1 MPRRIPGLASSQ
13 GYIFHFFTPGGL
25 ALVRDCFI
33 TRFRRG
39 AVPVFVG
46 LQKQIDS
53 AARWGTG
60 KGKCVAHRA
69 ALDEDMGAY
78 RVTGTNMG
86 GGRALAPDTGGTDA
100 GTDRARMLEEHEALD
115 LAADWSDISTGLRKD
130 IGQQLFGQWI
140 KPVQLGSFCKETGTL
155 DLFLPTEFSANWVA
169 DRFADRLSLAWKIAR
184 PDVRNVR
191 ILVHPG
197 RRALPELRLAE
208 SGRRAANDGAPVAQP
223 GDALGMGGDFA
234 ALGSNGIGGSIGLD
248 ASLTFTTF
256 VTGTANVLASNAAQ
270 RMAATETPQFAPLYL
285 KAATGQGKTHL
296 LHAVG
301 HAYLAAHPRAR
312 IFYCS
317 AERFMVEFVQALR
330 QNQMIEFKGRL
341 RGFDLLLVDDIQ
353 FIIGKASAQ
362 EELLYTIDALLA
374 EGKRLCFAADRAPQ
388 ALDGVEQRLLS
399 RLSMGLV
406 ADIQPADIE
415 LRRAILEHRLARFSP
430 SHVPSDVIE
439 FLARTINRNVRE
451 LVGGLNKLIAY
462 AQLTGQPV
470 SLALAEDQLTD
481 ILSANRRRITI
492 DEIQRTVCQFYRVD
506 RTEMGSKRRAR
517 AVVRPRQ
524 VAMYLAKVLTPRSYP
539 EIGRKFGGRDHSTV
553 IHAVRLIEDLRT
565 RDADMDGDVR
575 SLLRQLES

>member
-1 MPRRIPGLASSQ
+1 MM
-13 GYIFHFFTPGGL
+13 
-25 ALVRDCFI
+25 
-33 TRFRRG
+33 
-39 AVPVFVG
+39 
-46 LQKQIDS
+46 
-53 AARWGTG
+53 
-60 KGKCVAHRA
+60 
-69 ALDEDMGAY
+69 EDQ
-78 RVTGTNMG
+78 
-86 GGRALAPDTGGTDA
+86 
-100 GTDRARMLEEHEALD
+100 EALD
-115 LAADWSDISTGLRKD
+115 LAADWADISQGLRKD
-130 IGQQLFGQWI
+130 LGQQLHTQWI
-140 KPVQLGSFCKETGTL
+140 KPIQLGSFCKETGTL

-184 PDVRNVR
+184 SEVRHVR
-191 ILVHPG
+191 ISVHPA
-197 RRALPELRLAE
+197 RRQMPDLRLAGAAPA
-208 SGRRAANDGAPVAQP
+208 SRRPANDGAPAAPIPEPAPLALPHGEFATLGQP
-223 GDALGMGGDFA
+223 
-234 ALGSNGIGGSIGLD
+234 SIGLD
-248 ASLTFTTF
+248 PSLTFATF
-256 VTGTANVLASNAAQ
+256 VTGTANVLACNAAQ
-270 RMAATETPQFAPLYL
+270 RMAAAEKPQFSPLYL

-296 LHAVG
+296 LHAIG
-301 HAYLAAHPRAR
+301 HAFLANHPRGR

-330 QNQMIEFKGRL
+330 QNQMIEFKARL
-341 RGFDLLLVDDIQ
+341 RGFDLLMVDDIQ

-362 EELLYTIDALLA
+362 EELLYTIDALLN
-374 EGKRLCFAADRAPQ
+374 EGKRLVFAADRAPQ

-406 ADIQPADIE
+406 ADIQPADID
-415 LRRAILEHRLARFSP
+415 LRRSILDHRLARFAP
-430 SHVPSDVIE
+430 TDVPADVVE

-462 AQLTGQPV
+462 AQLTGQKV
-470 SLALAEDQLTD
+470 SLQLAEEQLTD

-506 RTEMGSKRRAR
+506 RTEMASKRRAR

-553 IHAVRLIEDLRT
+553 IHAVRLIEDLRA

>member
-1 MPRRIPGLASSQ
+1 MS
-13 GYIFHFFTPGGL
+13 
-25 ALVRDCFI
+25 
-33 TRFRRG
+33 
-39 AVPVFVG
+39 
-46 LQKQIDS
+46 
-53 AARWGTG
+53 
-60 KGKCVAHRA
+60 
-69 ALDEDMGAY
+69 EDQ
-78 RVTGTNMG
+78 
-86 GGRALAPDTGGTDA
+86 DA
-100 GTDRARMLEEHEALD
+100 MD
-115 LAADWSDISTGLRKD
+115 LAADWADISQGLRKD
-130 IGQQLFGQWI
+130 LGQQLHSQWI
-140 KPVQLGSFCKETGTL
+140 RPVQLGSFCKETGTL
-155 DLFLPTEFSANWVA
+155 DLYLPTEFSANWVS

-191 ILVHPG
+191 ISAQPG
-197 RRALPELRLAE
+197 RRQLAELRIGKDG
-208 SGRRAANDGAPVAQP
+208 SSRRPANDGAV
-223 GDALGMGGDFA
+223 LGADSGAIAVGGDLA
-234 ALGSNGIGGSIGLD
+234 PMNGTGIGSIGLD
-248 ASLTFTTF
+248 PSLTFVTF
-256 VTGTANVLASNAAQ
+256 VSGAANVLAANAAQ

-296 LHAVG
+296 LHAIG
-301 HAYLAAHPRAR
+301 HAYLVNHPRAR

-330 QNQMIEFKGRL
+330 QNQMIEFKSRL

-374 EGKRLCFAADRAPQ
+374 EGKRLVFAADRAPQ

-415 LRRAILEHRLARFSP
+415 LRRLILEHRLARFAP
-430 SHVPSDVIE
+430 TEVPSDVVE

-462 AQLTGQPV
+462 AQLTGQAV
-470 SLALAEDQLTD
+470 SLQLAEEQLTD

-506 RTEMGSKRRAR
+506 RTEMASKRRAR

>member
-1 MPRRIPGLASSQ
+1 MNEGA
-13 GYIFHFFTPGGL
+13 
-25 ALVRDCFI
+25 FI
-33 TRFRRG
+33 EMAR
-39 AVPVFVG
+39 A
-46 LQKQIDS
+46 DS
-53 AARWGTG
+53 
-60 KGKCVAHRA
+60 KG
-69 ALDEDMGAY
+69 D
-78 RVTGTNMG
+78 RVTVEKRKAAE
-86 GGRALAPDTGGTDA
+86 GRDVEDQ
-100 GTDRARMLEEHEALD
+100 EAVN
-115 LAADWSDISTGLRKD
+115 LAADWSDISQGLRKD
-130 IGQQLFGQWI
+130 LGHQLHTQWI
-140 KPVQLGSFCKETGTL
+140 KPIQLGTFCNETGTL
-155 DLFLPTEFSANWVA
+155 DLFLPTDFSANWVA

-184 PDVRNVR
+184 SEVKHVR
-191 ILVHPG
+191 IAVHPG
-197 RRALPELRLAE
+197 RRQMQELRMRGDGGMDM
-208 SGRRAANDGAPVAQP
+208 SRHPANDGTNSGALSLSADTI
-223 GDALGMGGDFA
+223 GALGFT
-234 ALGSNGIGGSIGLD
+234 SSVGLD
-248 ASLTFTTF
+248 PSLTFPAF
-256 VTGTANVLASNAAQ
+256 VTGKSNVLAFNAAE
-270 RMAATETPQFAPLYL
+270 RMAKVETPQFSPLYL
-285 KAATGQGKTHL
+285 KASTGQGKTHL
-296 LHAVG
+296 LHAIG
-301 HAYLAAHPRAR
+301 HSYLANHPRAR

-330 QNQMIEFKGRL
+330 QNQTIEFKSRL

-374 EGKRLCFAADRAPQ
+374 EGKRLVFAADRAPQ

-406 ADIQPADIE
+406 ADIQPADID
-415 LRRAILEHRLARFSP
+415 LRRSILEYRLARFSP
-430 SHVPSDVIE
+430 TEVPADVIE
-439 FLARTINRNVRE
+439 FLARTINRNIRE

-462 AQLTGQPV
+462 AQLTGQAV
-470 SLALAEDQLTD
+470 SLQLAEEQLTD

-506 RTEMGSKRRAR
+506 RTEMSSKRRAR

>member
-1 MPRRIPGLASSQ
+1 MKDDSE
-13 GYIFHFFTPGGL
+13 
-25 ALVRDCFI
+25 
-33 TRFRRG
+33 
-39 AVPVFVG
+39 AV
-46 LQKQIDS
+46 
-53 AARWGTG
+53 
-60 KGKCVAHRA
+60 
-69 ALDEDMGAY
+69 
-78 RVTGTNMG
+78 N
-86 GGRALAPDTGGTDA
+86 
-100 GTDRARMLEEHEALD
+100 
-115 LAADWSDISTGLRKD
+115 LAADWSDISQGLRKD
-130 IGQQLFGQWI
+130 LGQQLHNQWI
-140 KPVQLGSFCKETGTL
+140 KPISLGTFCAQTGTL
-155 DLFLPTEFSANWVA
+155 DLFLPTEFSANWVN

-184 PDVRNVR
+184 PDVRHVR
-191 ILVHPG
+191 ISVHPG
-197 RRALPELRLAE
+197 RRQLPELRLGNSAA
-208 SGRRAANDGAPVAQP
+208 SARRAANDGNGASRD
-223 GDALGMGGDFA
+223 GSMLEMGGEEFA
-234 ALGSNGIGGSIGLD
+234 AIGQAPIGLD
-248 ASLTFTTF
+248 PSLVFATF
-256 VTGTANVLASNAAQ
+256 VTGTSNILASNAAQ
-270 RMAATETPQFAPLYL
+270 RMAAVEKPQFAPLYL

-296 LHAVG
+296 LHAIG
-301 HAYLAAHPRAR
+301 HSYLAAHPRAR

-330 QNQMIEFKGRL
+330 QNQTIEFKARL

-374 EGKRLCFAADRAPQ
+374 EGKRLVFAADRAPQ

-415 LRRAILEHRLARFSP
+415 LRRSILEHRLARFSP
-430 SHVPSDVIE
+430 ADVPADVIE
-439 FLARTINRNVRE
+439 FLARTINRNIRE

-462 AQLTGQPV
+462 AQLTGQVV
-470 SLALAEDQLTD
+470 SLQLAEEQLTD

-506 RTEMGSKRRAR
+506 RTEMSSKRRAR

>member
-1 MPRRIPGLASSQ
+1 M
-13 GYIFHFFTPGGL
+13 T
-25 ALVRDCFI
+25 
-33 TRFRRG
+33 
-39 AVPVFVG
+39 
-46 LQKQIDS
+46 
-53 AARWGTG
+53 
-60 KGKCVAHRA
+60 
-69 ALDEDMGAY
+69 EDQ
-78 RVTGTNMG
+78 
-86 GGRALAPDTGGTDA
+86 
-100 GTDRARMLEEHEALD
+100 EALD
-115 LAADWSDISTGLRKD
+115 LAADWADISQGLRKD
-130 IGQQLFGQWI
+130 LGHQLHSQWI
-140 KPVQLGSFCKETGTL
+140 KPIQLGSFSKETGTL

-184 PDVRNVR
+184 GEVKNVR

-197 RRALPELRLAE
+197 RRQLPEVSLAGNDPF
-208 SGRRAANDGAPVAQP
+208 GRNAANDRSGSGAAT
-223 GDALGMGGDFA
+223 LA
-234 ALGSNGIGGSIGLD
+234 AGTIGEQGFTSSIGLD
-248 ASLTFTTF
+248 PSLTFASF
-256 VTGTANVLASNAAQ
+256 VTGTTNVLAFNAAE
-270 RMAATETPQFAPLYL
+270 RMAKVEPPQFSPLYL

-296 LHAVG
+296 LHAIG
-301 HAYLAAHPRAR
+301 HAYLTAHPRTR

-317 AERFMVEFVQALR
+317 AERFMIEFVQALR
-330 QNQMIEFKGRL
+330 QNEMMEFKARL

-374 EGKRLCFAADRAPQ
+374 EGKRLVFAADRAPQ

-406 ADIQPADIE
+406 ADISPADIE
-415 LRRAILEHRLARFSP
+415 LRRAILDSKLTRFAP
-430 SHVPSDVIE
+430 LEVPADVIE

-462 AQLTGQPV
+462 AQLTGQEV
-470 SLALAEDQLTD
+470 SLQLAEEQLTD
-481 ILSANRRRITI
+481 ILSANRKRITI

-506 RTEMGSKRRAR
+506 RSEMSSKRRAR

-553 IHAVRLIEDLRT
+553 IHAVRLIEDLRK

>member
-1 MPRRIPGLASSQ
+1 MVTTS
-13 GYIFHFFTPGGL
+13 GGSR
-25 ALVRDCFI
+25 V
-33 TRFRRG
+33 
-39 AVPVFVG
+39 
-46 LQKQIDS
+46 QIV
-53 AARWGTG
+53 AG
-60 KGKCVAHRA
+60 KGKACSTRMV
-69 ALDEDMGAY
+69 EDQ
-78 RVTGTNMG
+78 
-86 GGRALAPDTGGTDA
+86 
-100 GTDRARMLEEHEALD
+100 EAID
-115 LAADWSDISTGLRKD
+115 LAADWADISQGLRKD
-130 IGQQLFGQWI
+130 LGQQLHSQWI
-140 KPVQLGSFCKETGTL
+140 KPIQLGSFCKETGTL
-155 DLFLPTEFSANWVA
+155 DLFLPTEFSANWVS

-191 ILVHPG
+191 ISVHPG
-197 RRALPELRLAE
+197 RRQLPELRFG
-208 SGRRAANDGAPVAQP
+208 SNGVTRSPANDTPRQRQEAGLMA
-223 GDALGMGGDFA
+223 MGGDD
-234 ALGSNGIGGSIGLD
+234 LGTLGQASIGLD
-248 ASLTFTTF
+248 PSLTFATF
-256 VTGTANVLASNAAQ
+256 VTGNANVLAFNAAQ
-270 RMAATETPQFAPLYL
+270 RMAAVESPQFSPLYL

-296 LHAVG
+296 LHAIG
-301 HAYLAAHPRAR
+301 HAYLINHQRAR

-330 QNQMIEFKGRL
+330 QNQMIEFKSRL

-374 EGKRLCFAADRAPQ
+374 EGKRIVFAADRAPQ

-415 LRRAILEHRLARFSP
+415 LRRSILEHRLARFSP
-430 SHVPSDVIE
+430 TDVPSDVIE

-462 AQLTGQPV
+462 AQLTGQAV
-470 SLALAEDQLTD
+470 CLQLAEEQLTD

-553 IHAVRLIEDLRT
+553 IHAVRLIEELRT

>member
-1 MPRRIPGLASSQ
+1 MIRVGPHGDKASAKRRK
-13 GYIFHFFTPGGL
+13 GGEKM
-25 ALVRDCFI
+25 
-33 TRFRRG
+33 T
-39 AVPVFVG
+39 
-46 LQKQIDS
+46 
-53 AARWGTG
+53 
-60 KGKCVAHRA
+60 
-69 ALDEDMGAY
+69 EDQ
-78 RVTGTNMG
+78 
-86 GGRALAPDTGGTDA
+86 
-100 GTDRARMLEEHEALD
+100 EALD
-115 LAADWSDISTGLRKD
+115 LAADWSDISQGLRKD
-130 IGQQLFGQWI
+130 LGQQLHSQWI
-140 KPVQLGSFCKETGTL
+140 KPIQLGSFCKETGTL

-184 PDVRNVR
+184 QEVKHVR
-191 ILVHPG
+191 ISVHPG
-197 RRALPELRLAE
+197 RRQLPEVSLG
-208 SGRRAANDGAPVAQP
+208 GRDAFGRAAANDS
-223 GDALGMGGDFA
+223 LEGGVGGHA
-234 ALGSNGIGGSIGLD
+234 AGTIGESGFTASIGLD
-248 ASLTFTTF
+248 PSLTFAAF
-256 VTGTANVLASNAAQ
+256 VTGTTNVLAFNAAE
-270 RMAATETPQFAPLYL
+270 RMAKVEQPQFSPLYL

-296 LHAVG
+296 LHAIG
-301 HAYLAAHPRAR
+301 HSYLAAHPRAR

-330 QNQMIEFKGRL
+330 QNEMIEFKARL

-374 EGKRLCFAADRAPQ
+374 EGKRLVFAADRAPQ

-415 LRRAILEHRLARFSP
+415 LRRSILESKLTKFAP
-430 SHVPSDVIE
+430 LDVPADVIE

-462 AQLTGQPV
+462 AQLTGQEV
-470 SLALAEDQLTD
+470 SLQLAEEQLTD

-506 RTEMGSKRRAR
+506 RSEMSSKRRAR

-553 IHAVRLIEDLRT
+553 IHAVRLIEDLRK

-575 SLLRQLES
+575 SLLRQLEN

>member
-1 MPRRIPGLASSQ
+1 MT
-13 GYIFHFFTPGGL
+13 H
-25 ALVRDCFI
+25 
-33 TRFRRG
+33 
-39 AVPVFVG
+39 
-46 LQKQIDS
+46 
-53 AARWGTG
+53 
-60 KGKCVAHRA
+60 KGKSG
-69 ALDEDMGAY
+69 E
-78 RVTGTNMG
+78 
-86 GGRALAPDTGGTDA
+86 
-100 GTDRARMLEEHEALD
+100 ARMMEDQEALD
-115 LAADWSDISTGLRKD
+115 LAADWADISQGLRKD
-130 IGQQLFGQWI
+130 LGQQLHSQWI
-140 KPVQLGSFCKETGTL
+140 KPIQLGSFCKETGTL

-184 PDVRNVR
+184 SEVRHVR
-191 ILVHPG
+191 ISVHPARRQMPDLRLGGG
-197 RRALPELRLAE
+197 RRP
-208 SGRRAANDGAPVAQP
+208 ANDGAPSAPVPAPGPLTLPSADLSGSEFVTLGQP
-223 GDALGMGGDFA
+223 
-234 ALGSNGIGGSIGLD
+234 SIGLD
-248 ASLTFTTF
+248 PSLTFTSF
-256 VTGTANVLASNAAQ
+256 VTGAGNVLACNAAQ
-270 RMAATETPQFAPLYL
+270 RMGAAEKPQFSPLYL

-296 LHAVG
+296 LHAIG
-301 HAYLAAHPRAR
+301 HAFLASHPRSR

-330 QNQMIEFKGRL
+330 QNQMLEFKARL
-341 RGFDLLLVDDIQ
+341 RGFDLLMVDDIQ

-374 EGKRLCFAADRAPQ
+374 EGKRLVFAADRAPQ

-415 LRRAILEHRLARFSP
+415 LRRSILEHRLARFAP
-430 SHVPSDVIE
+430 TEVPGDVVE

-462 AQLTGQPV
+462 AQLTGQKV
-470 SLALAEDQLTD
+470 SLQLAEEQLTD

-506 RTEMGSKRRAR
+506 RTEMASKRRAR

-553 IHAVRLIEDLRT
+553 IHAVRLIEDLRA

-575 SLLRQLES
+575 TLLRQLED

>member
-1 MPRRIPGLASSQ
+1 M
-13 GYIFHFFTPGGL
+13 T
-25 ALVRDCFI
+25 
-33 TRFRRG
+33 
-39 AVPVFVG
+39 
-46 LQKQIDS
+46 
-53 AARWGTG
+53 
-60 KGKCVAHRA
+60 
-69 ALDEDMGAY
+69 EDQ
-78 RVTGTNMG
+78 
-86 GGRALAPDTGGTDA
+86 
-100 GTDRARMLEEHEALD
+100 EALD
-115 LAADWSDISTGLRKD
+115 LAADWADISQGLRKD
-130 IGQQLFGQWI
+130 LGHQLHSQWI
-140 KPVQLGSFCKETGTL
+140 KPIQLGSFSKETGTL

-184 PDVRNVR
+184 SEVKNVR
-191 ILVHPG
+191 ISVHPG
-197 RRALPELRLAE
+197 RRQLPEVSLAGNDPF
-208 SGRRAANDGAPVAQP
+208 GRSAANDRTGA
-223 GDALGMGGDFA
+223 GA
-234 ALGSNGIGGSIGLD
+234 ATLAAGTIGEQGFTSSIGLD
-248 ASLTFTTF
+248 PSLTFASF
-256 VTGTANVLASNAAQ
+256 VTGTTNVLAFNAAE
-270 RMAATETPQFAPLYL
+270 RMSKVEPPQFSPLYL

-296 LHAVG
+296 LHAIG
-301 HAYLAAHPRAR
+301 HAYLTAHPRTR

-317 AERFMVEFVQALR
+317 AERFMIEFVQALR
-330 QNQMIEFKGRL
+330 QNEMMEFKARL

-374 EGKRLCFAADRAPQ
+374 EGKRLVFAADRAPQ

-406 ADIQPADIE
+406 ADISPADIE
-415 LRRAILEHRLARFSP
+415 LRRAILESKLTRFAP
-430 SHVPSDVIE
+430 LEVPADVIE

-462 AQLTGQPV
+462 AQLTGQEV
-470 SLALAEDQLTD
+470 SLQLAEEQLTD
-481 ILSANRRRITI
+481 ILSANRKRITI

-506 RTEMGSKRRAR
+506 RSEMSSKRRAR

-553 IHAVRLIEDLRT
+553 IHAVRLIEDLRK

>member
-1 MPRRIPGLASSQ
+1 MAYDP
-13 GYIFHFFTPGGL
+13 
-25 ALVRDCFI
+25 
-33 TRFRRG
+33 
-39 AVPVFVG
+39 
-46 LQKQIDS
+46 
-53 AARWGTG
+53 
-60 KGKCVAHRA
+60 
-69 ALDEDMGAY
+69 EDQ
-78 RVTGTNMG
+78 
-86 GGRALAPDTGGTDA
+86 
-100 GTDRARMLEEHEALD
+100 EAMD
-115 LAADWSDISTGLRKD
+115 LAADWADISQGLRKD
-130 IGQQLFGQWI
+130 LGQQLYSQWI
-140 KPVQLGSFCKETGTL
+140 RPVQVGRFCKDTGTL

-169 DRFADRLSLAWKIAR
+169 DRFSDRLSLAWKIAR
-184 PDVRNVR
+184 SEVRHVR
-191 ILVHPG
+191 ISASPG
-197 RRALPELRLAE
+197 RRQMPDLRLE
-208 SGRRAANDGAPVAQP
+208 RGGPRRAVNDGADEARTIGLTTPDCASMVN
-223 GDALGMGGDFA
+223 DTLGM
-234 ALGSNGIGGSIGLD
+234 GSIGLD
-248 ASLTFTTF
+248 PSLTFATF
-256 VTGTANVLASNAAQ
+256 VTGTANVLACNAAQ
-270 RMAATETPQFAPLYL
+270 RMAAVEAPQFSPLYL

-296 LHAVG
+296 LHAIG

-330 QNQMIEFKGRL
+330 QNQMIEFKSRL

-374 EGKRLCFAADRAPQ
+374 EGKRLVFAADRAPQ

-406 ADIQPADIE
+406 ADIMPADIE
-415 LRRAILEHRLARFSP
+415 LRRLILEHRLARLS
-430 SHVPSDVIE
+430 SSTEVPGDVLG

-462 AQLTGQPV
+462 AQLTGQAV
-470 SLALAEDQLTD
+470 SLQLAEEQLTD
-481 ILSANRRRITI
+481 ILSANRKRITI

-506 RTEMGSKRRAR
+506 RTEMASKRRAR

>member
-1 MPRRIPGLASSQ
+1 MMTGNHGDREPGRDHGSARRKADENMPDDS
-13 GYIFHFFTPGGL
+13 
-25 ALVRDCFI
+25 D
-33 TRFRRG
+33 
-39 AVPVFVG
+39 AV
-46 LQKQIDS
+46 
-53 AARWGTG
+53 
-60 KGKCVAHRA
+60 
-69 ALDEDMGAY
+69 
-78 RVTGTNMG
+78 N
-86 GGRALAPDTGGTDA
+86 
-100 GTDRARMLEEHEALD
+100 
-115 LAADWSDISTGLRKD
+115 LAADWSDISQGLRKD
-130 IGQQLFGQWI
+130 LGHQLHSQWI
-140 KPVQLGSFCKETGTL
+140 KPIQIGGLCRETGTL

-184 PDVRNVR
+184 GEVRHVR
-191 ILVHPG
+191 IAVHPG
-197 RRALPELRLAE
+197 RRQLPELKLRGDGSA
-208 SGRRAANDGAPVAQP
+208 RAANDGADGVGAMT
-223 GDALGMGGDFA
+223 LGA
-234 ALGSNGIGGSIGLD
+234 ATIGGHGFTTTVGLD
-248 ASLTFTTF
+248 PSLTFAAF
-256 VTGTANVLASNAAQ
+256 VTGTANVLACNAAQ
-270 RMAATETPQFAPLYL
+270 RMAATETPQFSPLYL

-296 LHAVG
+296 LHAIG
-301 HAYLAAHPRAR
+301 HAFLQAHPRAR

-330 QNQMIEFKGRL
+330 QNEMLEFKARL

-374 EGKRLCFAADRAPQ
+374 EGKRLIFAADRAPQ

-415 LRRAILEHRLARFSP
+415 LRRSILDSKLTRFAP
-430 SHVPSDVIE
+430 LQVPADVIE

-462 AQLTGQPV
+462 AQLTGQDV
-470 SLALAEDQLTD
+470 SLQLAEEQLTD
-481 ILSANRRRITI
+481 ILSANRKRITI
-492 DEIQRTVCQFYRVD
+492 DEIQRTVCHFYRVD
-506 RTEMGSKRRAR
+506 RSEMSSKRRAR